1 MKLRRTLGRQPVTRT
16 EPFEAQD
23 SQAPPLHGPYPDYR
37 TPLFA
42 GHEFVEFGFR

>member
-1 MKLRRTLGRQPVTRT
+1 MKVRRTLRRQPVTRA
-16 EPFEAQD
+16 EPLEAQD
-23 SQAPPLHGPYPDYR
+23 NQAPPLRGPYPGDR